1 MINKKLKLFWNK
13 NFRHSKRFLVEKYLN
28 AGLTYSQVKK
38 LLRLKED
45 NIEDYV
51 LNNGINYELFSLIG
65 GINSLYFVNQMS
77 QYRKSIKEKIFKN
90 IIYPIILYIL
100 ICCLLIFFIYLI
112 MPSIYRNLSSL
123 GISLNDFVNKMFLLQ
138 IVLVIL
144 VASGVLAVIIYFW
157 LSSVKNQKWLFIIF
171 YRSWWFGAFKLWLTL
186 DFIWL
191 YIHFYK
197 LGLNT
202 KQIIEAIYNSSDEYL
217 IKWQATLIRY
227 KLEEGSTLIESLDK
241 RFINNEFILLFEL
254 FSYNNDINLLDN
266 FLMVRRE
273 YFLSKIVLV
282 LNFVKFVEYLI
293 IGFLVIYLYQIL
305 LLPISYLDNIL

>member
-90 IIYPIILYIL
+90 IIYPLILYIL

>member
-1 MINKKLKLFWNK
+1 MINKWLKIFWNK
-13 NFRHSKRFLVEKYLN
+13 NFRHNKRFLVEKYLN
-28 AGLTYSQVKK
+28 SGLTYLQVKM
-38 LLRLKED
+38 LLRLKEE

-51 LNNGINYELFSLIG
+51 LNNGVNHELFNLIG

-90 IIYPIILYIL
+90 IVYPVILYIL
-100 ICCLLIFFIYLI
+100 ICCLLIFFIYFI
-112 MPSIYRNLSSL
+112 MPSIYRNLGSL
-123 GISLNDFVNKMFLLQ
+123 GIDLNTFINKIFILQ
-138 IVLVIL
+138 IFLVIL
-144 VASGVLAVIIYFW
+144 VASGLLGFIVYFW
-157 LSSVKNQKWLFIIF
+157 LLSVKNQKWLFIIF

-202 KQIIEAIYNSSDEYL
+202 KQIIEAIYTSSDEYL
-217 IKWQATLIRY
+217 IKWQTTLIRY
-227 KLEEGSTLIESLDK
+227 KLEEGNTLVESLDQ

-254 FSYNNDINLLDN
+254 LAYNNDINLLDN

-273 YFLSKIVLV
+273 YFLDKIVLV
-282 LNFVKFVEYLI
+282 LNIFKFIEYLI